1 MASTAQTREEVFPHA
16 PVPVL
21 MYHSIAETSAQVPA
35 GQSPAYSVR
44 TSEFSAQL
52 QLLKAS
58 GHSVVPL
65 TKLLSSESLP
75 LRSAVLT
82 FDDGCET
89 DYSTAFPCLQH
100 SSYTAT
106 FFLST
111 ANIGTP
117 GYLTWAQVREMH
129 AAGMEFGSHAHNH
142 IPLTPLSGETARQQL
157 LRSKTLIEDHI
168 GAAVHSMSA
177 PFGFLN
183 QRVTSIARELGY
195 QVVCSSLP
203 KMARQGG
210 TTVPRIA
217 IMQSTSI
224 EKFQQIVSGDWRS
237 YVPPMIRATLAYV
250 PRHILLYLRPT
261 APGVRE
267 LKRHA

>member
-75 LRSAVLT
+75 L
-82 FDDGCET
+82 
-89 DYSTAFPCLQH
+89 P
-100 SSYTAT
+100 
-106 FFLST
+106 
-111 ANIGTP
+111 NIGTP